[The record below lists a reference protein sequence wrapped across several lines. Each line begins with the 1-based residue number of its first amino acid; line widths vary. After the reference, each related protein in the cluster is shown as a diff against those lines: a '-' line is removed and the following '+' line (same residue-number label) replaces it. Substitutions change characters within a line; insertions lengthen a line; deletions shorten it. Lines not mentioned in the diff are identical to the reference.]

1 MDPEKRAEKETMILD
16 AAERVFAA
24 RGYAAATVKDVAQEA
39 GVATGTVYLYFPSK
53 EELFLALIDRG
64 TRAVLEGIVRAR
76 QGKPDVIAKLAA
88 SLEGAVRAFSAH
100 RDLAR
105 VALLQAPGALPAC
118 EERLAQLHRL
128 FADYVAQDLEEARAA
143 GLIPALDARVAAWA
157 WVGSFAEILLAWV
170 RGDVADLEEVLPGL
184 VAYNLRGIGAPG
196 ARQPQ
201 RGQAARSAGPA
212 ERHSAGRDQPA
223 APGGFAAGE
232 R

>member
-1 MDPEKRAEKETMILD
+1 MEAERRLEKETMILD

-24 RGYAAATVKDVAQEA
+24 RGYAATTVKGVALEA

-64 TRAVLEGIVRAR
+64 TRAVLEGIVEAR

-128 FADYVAQDLEEARAA
+128 FADYVAQDLEEAGAA
-143 GLIPALDARVAAWA
+143 GLIPPLDARVAAWA

-196 ARQPQ
+196 LRESQ

-212 ERHSAGRDQPA
+212 ERRSAGRDQPP